1 MSVKC
6 MNCNDFCDYDVVEK
20 DFIYEE
26 NGIKVKYVGKEAMC
40 KKCHKELFIDEIEDY
55 NQQIFEQEYKKI
67 NEIITNEEIRQILK
81 KYNIGKRALSLLLG
95 FGEITI
101 TRYLDGYIPTPKN
114 SKYLKKI
121 LKSEDDYYAVLLKNG
136 HLISEAAL
144 KKTKEACEK
153 LLKINNNDMMLIDV
167 ANYIINE
174 SDDITNLALQKLLY
188 YSQVFS
194 ILFRE
199 EPLFSSECGA
209 WNHGPVYGKIY
220 YLFKNNSG
228 DVINKNNVTNQLS
241 EDVTEILDNVINC
254 FGCYSGSVLA
264 YFTHN
269 EKPWKESRKNNI
281 DYIPN
286 ELLKEFVKE
295 LKEEKKIRTWKHV
308 ETYARNF
315 FEKFKSDKGIR

>member
-1 MSVKC
+1 MKA
-6 MNCNDFCDYDVVEK
+6 NCLYCKASCNYYVTEK
-20 DFIYEE
+20 LFVYEDE
-26 NGIKVKYVGKEAMC
+26 SAKIEYIGKKALC
-40 KKCHKELFIDEIEDY
+40 KKCNTEVFVDEIENYNQKVFENEYIKMNQIITIDEI
-55 NQQIFEQEYKKI
+55 NL
-67 NEIITNEEIRQILK
+67 ILK

-101 TRYLDGYIPTPKN
+101 TRYLNGYIPTPKN

-153 LLKINNNDMMLIDV
+153 LLKISNNDMMLINV

-194 ILFRE
+194 ILFRDKS
-199 EPLFSSECGA
+199 LFSSECGV
-209 WNHGPVYGKIY
+209 WEQGPVYGKIY

-228 DVINKNNVTNQLS
+228 DVINKNIVTNQLS

-315 FEKFKSDKGIR
+315 FEQFKSDKGIR